1 MCFEGNYHWEII
13 RKEDNMTQDAALES
27 RPRVNQVLG
36 VLTLGE
42 GKCHSTPHTIEC
54 VSVAA
59 LTRTHAILPF
69 QKSQV

>member
-1 MCFEGNYHWEII
+1 
-13 RKEDNMTQDAALES
+13 MTQDAALES

-54 VSVAA
+54 VSVTA